1 MARSIA
7 CGSWSGIDAEGMRSL
22 DHLVRD
28 VLGDH
33 VALQAFGAAL
43 PVLQKKGVTS
53 PIVGA
58 SKAEHLTDAVAA
70 LSLKL
75 TGDEIKMLE
84 APYVPHKVAG
94 FS

>member
-1 MARSIA
+1 M
-7 CGSWSGIDAEGMRSL
+7 
-22 DHLVRD
+22 
-28 VLGDH
+28 
-33 VALQAFGAAL
+33 
-43 PVLQKKGVTS
+43 LQKKGVTS

-75 TGDEIKMLE
+75 TADEIKMLE